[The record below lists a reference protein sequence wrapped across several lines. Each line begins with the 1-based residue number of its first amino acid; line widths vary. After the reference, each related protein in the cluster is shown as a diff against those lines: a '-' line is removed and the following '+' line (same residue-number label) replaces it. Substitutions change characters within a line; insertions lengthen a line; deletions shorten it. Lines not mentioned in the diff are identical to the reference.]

1 MKNKFPLIIIII
13 LMNIQLRA
21 NSIERIEPPY
31 WWVGMKNTE
40 LQLLV
45 YGKDISNAKLNIDYE
60 GVDIKRIEKVDSP
73 NYLFITLSIAKNT
86 KAGELELVF
95 KQKNSEEEVYKYQLK
110 ERKKNSSIREGF
122 SSKDAMYLLMPD
134 RFANGNTENDN
145 VDGMLEKINR
155 EALNGRHGGDIE
167 GIIKHLDYLQELGF
181 TALWTTPVMEDN
193 LPEVSYH
200 HYAISNYY
208 KVDARF
214 GTNEDYRRLSAEA
227 KKRGIKLII
236 DVVTNHCSTAH
247 WWIKDLPT
255 SDWIHQ
261 FPKFTRSN
269 YRMSTLTD
277 PHSSLIDKKLNSEG
291 WFDTTMADLNQK
303 NPLVI
308 NYFTQLF
315 IWWIEYADLGGLRID
330 TFPYNDIYAMATF
343 NQRIMEEYPN
353 FNIVGECWQHSPQEI
368 SYWQKD
374 AQNYDGYNSQM
385 PTVMDFPFTDAITLA
400 VNEKSGWSS
409 GLSRLYELFTLD
421 YIYPNLNNLLI
432 FLDNHDTERFA
443 TSVAQDTAKMN
454 LALTA
459 LFTVRGIPQFYYGTE
474 LLMGGD
480 KKLNDG
486 DIRRDFP
493 GGWKEDHRNAFTP
506 EGRTKEENKVFN
518 HVKTLLNFRKNATAL
533 QTGKMLHYIPENDIY
548 VYFRYDE
555 NQRIMI
561 VLNNN
566 NETKMLQNERFSEG
580 LSNYTKARNILTGK
594 MMEIKTKMKVPA
606 KGALVLELLR

>member
-1 MKNKFPLIIIII
+1 MKKKLLTIII
-13 LMNIQLRA
+13 LMGINLSVY
-21 NSIERIEPPY
+21 SIARVEPPH

-45 YGKDISNAKLNIDYE
+45 YGKNISKAKLNLNYE
-60 GVDIKRIEKVDSP
+60 GVSIKHTERVESP
-73 NYLFITLSIAKNT
+73 NYLFITLTIAKNT
-86 KAGELELVF
+86 KAGTLDLIFEKENGT
-95 KQKNSEEEVYKYQLK
+95 KENYKYQLK
-110 ERKKNSSIREGF
+110 ERKKNASKKEGF

-134 RFANGNTENDN
+134 RFANGRTDNDSME
-145 VDGMLEKINR
+145 GMLEKVNR
-155 EALNGRHGGDIE
+155 KALNGRHGGDIE
-167 GIIKHLDYLQELGF
+167 GIIKHLDYLQEMGF

-200 HYAISNYY
+200 HYAISDYY
-208 KVDARF
+208 KIDARF

-227 KKRGIKLII
+227 KKRGIKLIM

-247 WWIKDLPT
+247 WWMKDLPT

-261 FPKFTRSN
+261 FPEFTRSN

-277 PHSSLIDKKLNSEG
+277 PHSSQIDKKINSEG

-303 NPLVI
+303 NPLVL

-330 TFPYNDIYAMATF
+330 TFPYNDIYAMAKF
-343 NQRIMEEYPN
+343 NQRIMDEYPN
-353 FNIVGECWQHSPQEI
+353 FNIVGECWQHNPQEI
-368 SYWQKD
+368 AYWQKD
-374 AQNYDGYNSQM
+374 ARNHDGYNSQM

-400 VNEKSGWSS
+400 VNEEAGWSS
-409 GLSRLYELFTLD
+409 GLSRLYELFTMD
-421 YIYPNLNNLLI
+421 YVYADLNNLLI

-443 TSVAQDTAKMN
+443 TLITQDTAKMN

-480 KKLNDG
+480 KKLGDG

-493 GGWKEDHRNAFTP
+493 GGWEGDSRNAFT
-506 EGRTKEENKVFN
+506 ERGRTEKENKVFN

-548 VYFRYDE
+548 VYFRYDDS
-555 NQRIMI
+555 QRIMI

-566 NETKMLQNERFSEG
+566 NEAKMIQNERFSEG
-580 LSNYTKARNILTGK
+580 LSGYTKARNVLTGRK
-594 MMEIKTKMKVPA
+594 IEIKTKMKVPA
-606 KGALVLELLR
+606 KGVLVLELLK

>member
-1 MKNKFPLIIIII
+1 MKKKLLTIII
-13 LMNIQLRA
+13 LMGINLSVY
-21 NSIERIEPPY
+21 SIARVEPPH

-45 YGKDISNAKLNIDYE
+45 YGKNISKAKLNLNYE
-60 GVDIKRIEKVDSP
+60 GVSIKHTERVESP
-73 NYLFITLSIAKNT
+73 NYLFITLTIAKNT
-86 KAGELELVF
+86 KAGTLDLIFEKENGT
-95 KQKNSEEEVYKYQLK
+95 KENYKYQLK
-110 ERKKNSSIREGF
+110 ERKKNASKREGF

-134 RFANGNTENDN
+134 RFANGRTDNDSME
-145 VDGMLEKINR
+145 GMLEKVNR
-155 EALNGRHGGDIE
+155 KALNGRHGGDIE
-167 GIIKHLDYLQELGF
+167 GIIKHLDYLQEMGF

-200 HYAISNYY
+200 HYAISDYY
-208 KVDARF
+208 KIDARF

-227 KKRGIKLII
+227 KKRGIKLIM

-247 WWIKDLPT
+247 WWMKDLPT

-261 FPKFTRSN
+261 FPEFTRSN

-277 PHSSLIDKKLNSEG
+277 PHSSQIDKKINSEG

-303 NPLVI
+303 NPLVL

-330 TFPYNDIYAMATF
+330 TFPYNDIYAMAKF
-343 NQRIMEEYPN
+343 NQRIMDEYPN
-353 FNIVGECWQHSPQEI
+353 FNIVGECWQHNPQEI
-368 SYWQKD
+368 AYWQKD
-374 AQNYDGYNSQM
+374 ARNHDGYNSQM

-400 VNEKSGWSS
+400 VNEEAGWSS
-409 GLSRLYELFTLD
+409 GLSRLYELFTMD
-421 YIYPNLNNLLI
+421 YVYADLNNLLI

-443 TSVAQDTAKMN
+443 TLIAQDTAKMN

-480 KKLNDG
+480 KKLGDG

-493 GGWKEDHRNAFTP
+493 GGWEGDSRNAFT
-506 EGRTKEENKVFN
+506 ERGRTEKENKVFN

-548 VYFRYDE
+548 VYFRYDDS
-555 NQRIMI
+555 QRIMI

-566 NETKMLQNERFSEG
+566 NEAKMIQNERFSEG
-580 LSNYTKARNILTGK
+580 LSGYTKARNVLTGRK
-594 MMEIKTKMKVPA
+594 IEIKTKMKVPA
-606 KGALVLELLR
+606 KGVLVLELLK

>member
-1 MKNKFPLIIIII
+1 MKNKFPLIIIIM

-291 WFDTTMADLNQK
+291 WFDITMADLNQK